1 MKIKSLKIGNL
12 EARLPIVQGGM
23 GVGISLSNLA
33 AAVANAGGVG
43 VISGVQ
49 IGFQEDDFEEN
60 PLKANIRAMKKHI
73 SLAKEKAKNGIIGV
87 NIMVALNHYE
97 ELVKAAI
104 ESKVDL
110 IISGAGM
117 PISLPKLTKGSS
129 TKIAPI
135 VSSKKA
141 ANLILK
147 MWDRRYKSTADM
159 VVVEGPKA
167 GGHLGFKNEQLENNA
182 IDFEKEIV
190 DIIDVVKEYGVKYNR
205 EIPVVVA
212 GGIYGAKDIAKYLN
226 LGADGVQMA
235 SRFVA
240 TQECDADENFKKE
253 YVKCNE
259 EDIVIVKS
267 PVGMPGRAINNNF
280 VKKVKE
286 EAPKITKCY
295 NCLTPCNPKETPY
308 CISKALINAARG
320 DVDNALVFCGTTA
333 AKIKEISTVPK
344 IMKELEEELKAL

>member
-1 MKIKSLKIGNL
+1 MKIKSLKIGDL

-87 NIMVALNHYE
+87 NIMVALKHYE

-159 VVVEGPKA
+159 VVIEGPKA
-167 GGHLGFKNEQLENNA
+167 GGHLGFKNEELENNT

-212 GGIYGAKDIAKYLN
+212 GGIYDANDIAKYLN

-240 TQECDADENFKKE
+240 TQECDADEKFKQE

-295 NCLTPCNPKETPY
+295 NCLTPCKPKETPY